1 MEGELSSLVA
11 TKGRCPAGRARG
23 GLEAGVRIEYV
34 DLRANA
40 LRDDGC
46 AALAEGLRHAHRLK
60 VRLGIWCG
68 MEGLA
73 RLL

>member
-1 MEGELSSLVA
+1 
-11 TKGRCPAGRARG
+11 
-23 GLEAGVRIEYV
+23 VRIEYV